1 MTAINLKQVAE
12 LIALA
17 LINHVLT
24 VNLSELIVVPECFSL
39 LRHQVLIPVVMAL
52 DDEPLDAAEVLIFGG
67 TVCTLTPL
75 RKDEIPDP
83 CDWIEE
89 HRSLAHMASTLSDLN
104 QTSEDGLQQSEDFSY
119 KPEGELVID
128 RNTREY
134 LKANCGDHDWQYV
147 RNYLSINNI

>member
-24 VNLSELIVVPECFSL
+24 VNLSELIVVPEYFNL

-52 DDEPLDAAEVLIFGG
+52 DDEPLNAAEVLIFGG

-75 RKDEIPDP
+75 RKDEIV
-83 CDWIEE
+83 
-89 HRSLAHMASTLSDLN
+89 MA
-104 QTSEDGLQQSEDFSY
+104 
-119 KPEGELVID
+119 V
-128 RNTREY
+128 
-134 LKANCGDHDWQYV
+134 C
-147 RNYLSINNI
+147 